1 VNLLNFSPPQSKR
14 LELAMRTTLDIDDS
28 VLAAIK
34 ELAQREGKSAGA
46 VLSDMARQ
54 VLTQGAFGH
63 ANGMHELS
71 VRETPAT
78 YGFKPLPA
86 TGKAIATN
94 ALVDKLRDE
103 QGV

>member
-1 VNLLNFSPPQSKR
+1 M
-14 LELAMRTTLDIDDS
+14 ELIHYSSCEAAHMRTTLDIDDS

-46 VLSDMARQ
+46 VLSELARRA
-54 VLTQGAFGH
+54 LTMSTASQRGGVESGVEGGKKEA
-63 ANGMHELS
+63 
-71 VRETPAT
+71 PAL
-78 YGFKPLPA
+78 YGFKPFA
-86 TGKAIATN
+86 GKELVTN

>member
-1 VNLLNFSPPQSKR
+1 M
-14 LELAMRTTLDIDDS
+14 ELIHYSSREAAHMRTTLDIDDS

-46 VLSDMARQ
+46 VLSELARRA
-54 VLTQGAFGH
+54 LTMSTASQRGGVEGGGVEGGKKEA
-63 ANGMHELS
+63 
-71 VRETPAT
+71 PAL
-78 YGFKPLPA
+78 YGFKPFA
-86 TGKAIATN
+86 GKELVTN